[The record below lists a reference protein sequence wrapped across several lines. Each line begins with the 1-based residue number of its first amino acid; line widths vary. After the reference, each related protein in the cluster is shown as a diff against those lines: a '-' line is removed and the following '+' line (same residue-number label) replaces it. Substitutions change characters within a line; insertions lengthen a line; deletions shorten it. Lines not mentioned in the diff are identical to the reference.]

1 MRTIV
6 RIEGRDLCYDLE
18 RVHYLS
24 DLSEGS
30 LFIVKHPETHEL
42 CRARIV
48 MKFVKGIDV
57 VEDIRGELPYRWYI
71 WKGNLFDQVFLIKKQ
86 Y

>member
-1 MRTIV
+1 MKVTVKID
-6 RIEGRDLCYDLE
+6 GRELRYELE

-42 CRARIV
+42 CRARV
-48 MKFVKGIDV
+48 AMKSDKGIDV
-57 VEDIRGELPYRWYI
+57 VEDFRGDAPFRWYI
-71 WKGNLFDQVFLIKKQ
+71 GKQSLFNQVFLITKR